1 MNVEGSFVNGVQC
14 SHHSWLAGGVLLESN
29 IRMNAPNNNQ
39 IDAIQQSIE
48 AGHDIR
54 MKDS

>member
-14 SHHSWLAGGVLLESN
+14 SHHSWLAGGVLL

-48 AGHDIR
+48 AGHR
-54 MKDS
+54 Y

>member
-1 MNVEGSFVNGVQC
+1 MWRAPLSMEFSAHIIAGWLEEFC
-14 SHHSWLAGGVLLESN
+14 SS

-48 AGHDIR
+48 AGHRYYIR
-54 MKDS
+54 TKDS